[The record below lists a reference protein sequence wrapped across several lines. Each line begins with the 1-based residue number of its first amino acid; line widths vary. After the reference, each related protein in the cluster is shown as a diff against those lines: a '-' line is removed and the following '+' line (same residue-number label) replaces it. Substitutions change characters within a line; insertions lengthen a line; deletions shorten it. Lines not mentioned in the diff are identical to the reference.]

1 MKKRGKREIIQEAKD
16 YVLLALTSAPEY
28 AEEYTKGSDD
38 WTEKDR
44 DALSKGSDD
53 WTEKDRD
60 ALSDEVQAKVERVE
74 RFLLGG
80 RASGEVR

>member
-28 AEEYTKGSDD
+28 AEEYTK
-38 WTEKDR
+38 R
-44 DALSKGSDD
+44 SDD

-80 RASGEVR
+80 RASGEAR

>member
-28 AEEYTKGSDD
+28 AGEYT
-38 WTEKDR
+38 
-44 DALSKGSDD
+44 KGSDD